1 MRHLVAHV
9 AALGTTPARAVMIGD
24 TVDDAVAA
32 AGAGLDCVL
41 LDGGG
46 GLHTSEA
53 LAEAGVPVV
62 ATLAEAMGLLLPP
75 VAPAP

>member
-1 MRHLVAHV
+1 
-9 AALGTTPARAVMIGD
+9 MIGD